1 MTGKEDGRYR
11 VGKDKGQRLIVLHA
25 GNAEGWVPG
34 ADLMFM
40 LKTNSADYH
49 DEMDSEH
56 FMEWFTT

>member
-1 MTGKEDGRYR
+1 M
-11 VGKDKGQRLIVLHA
+11 GKDKGQRLIVLHA